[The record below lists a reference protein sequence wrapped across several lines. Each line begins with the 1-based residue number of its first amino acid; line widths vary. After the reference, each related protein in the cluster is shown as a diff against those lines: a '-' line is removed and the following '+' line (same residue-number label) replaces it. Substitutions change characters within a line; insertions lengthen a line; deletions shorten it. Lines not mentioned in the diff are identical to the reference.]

1 MLDNAVKKGIW
12 NFKIS
17 PPIFRLRNMKLGL
30 VGFGN
35 ITRMVSHK
43 AQAFDL
49 SVVAYDPYTSSS
61 VIMQSNVKKV
71 NLEDLLAKSNIISLH
86 LPLTKDTKFMFSEK
100 EFKLMKDTPF
110 IINTGRGLLIKE
122 GDLCKALSEKWIAD
136 IGLDIA

>member
-1 MLDNAVKKGIW
+1 
-12 NFKIS
+12 
-17 PPIFRLRNMKLGL
+17 MKLGL

-61 VIMQSNVKKV
+61 VMMQSNVKKV